1 MKFIWCNVLGART
14 SVKQKLFVPAT
25 KFEDCEQI
33 YHNRKNYQLAESQI
47 CAGGR
52 KNEGACANDSGGPLM
67 AVRNNTYGIIGI
79 ISSGYNIC
87 EVKDNTVNYPIIFTR
102 VASFESWIKKIIRP

>member
-1 MKFIWCNVLGART
+1 M
-14 SVKQKLFVPAT
+14 Q
-25 KFEDCEQI
+25 
-33 YHNRKNYQLAESQI
+33 SQI

-67 AVRNNTYGIIGI
+67 AVRDHNYTIIGI

-87 EVKDNTVNYPIIFTR
+87 EVKDNNNVNYPIIFTNIS
-102 VASFESWIKKIIRP
+102 SFESWIKNSIRPSK